1 MRLKLDKENYE
12 FLMFELLE
20 GNLSKTES
28 KEVMLQI
35 NADSF
40 YQKEWVV
47 MQHTVSVP
55 DTSILMPHKKDLL
68 KPVGQHFLFISWPA
82 TLKAAASLLLVGIVG
97 FAYYYSNKDGQP
109 LASDINNKP
118 KDTVLNIIPK
128 NLVEERKS
136 QIVKEEAHGQNLLK
150 DYKKDI
156 HPNCVSN
163 DTTKSDYQPEMLTI
177 EPMILDKIAI
187 SDLQDEIMNFQ
198 MAPSLQ
204 LYKSSDLN
212 KSELRLIKGR
222 RVINSVWVH
231 ISDVPNLKFKMTPK
245 LKDKKRSIK
254 FEIKGEIIYANA
266 LIEIK

>member
-1 MRLKLDKENYE
+1 MISVWSRL
-12 FLMFELLE
+12 
-20 GNLSKTES
+20 
-28 KEVMLQI
+28 V
-35 NADSF
+35 DS
-40 YQKEWVV
+40 
-47 MQHTVSVP
+47 
-55 DTSILMPHKKDLL
+55 I
-68 KPVGQHFLFISWPA
+68 A
-82 TLKAAASLLLVGIVG
+82 
-97 FAYYYSNKDGQP
+97 
-109 LASDINNKP
+109 
-118 KDTVLNIIPK
+118 K

-177 EPMILDKIAI
+177 EPMILDKISI